1 MEHQERII
9 AFSPREITEDE
20 REYAS
25 NSYLMSLFALFV
37 GLPLPI
43 FNLMATVIFYLGK
56 RRSTPFVKWHC
67 MQALISQLFIF
78 FFNTVAFW
86 WTITY
91 LFFPERFDS
100 DYSFNSY
107 FSYILLVL
115 FINGIEIVSTIYTA
129 VQTRKGIHVRWFLF
143 ADLTDQILGHENTR

>member
-1 MEHQERII
+1 MEYQERTIN
-9 AFSPREITEDE
+9 FSPREITENE

-43 FNLMATVIFYLGK
+43 FNLLATVIFYLGNRK
-56 RRSTPFVKWHC
+56 STDFVKWHC

-86 WTITY
+86 WTIRIIFWRDEMMTDA
-91 LFFPERFDS
+91 E
-100 DYSFNSY
+100 FNRY
-107 FSYILLVL
+107 FSYLTIVIL
-115 FINGIEIVSTIYTA
+115 INIIEIISTIYTSIR
-129 VQTRKGIHVRWFLF
+129 TRKGIHVRWFLF
-143 ADLTDQILGHENTR
+143 GDITDNLFKK